1 MVSMEV
7 SKTLGPGSSPGTPA
21 RVILWEINTVSES
34 AVPIEGK
41 HKEGIGEFIKK
52 TRGELDKTSFP
63 SSDDVKNT
71 TIIVIISV
79 MFFAAYLFLVDRA
92 WVYILEALTWVINKI
107 AGV

>member
-1 MVSMEV
+1 
-7 SKTLGPGSSPGTPA
+7 
-21 RVILWEINTVSES
+21 VSE
-34 AVPIEGK
+34 AVAPIEGK
-41 HKEGIGEFIKK
+41 HKEGLGDFVKK

-79 MFFAAYLFLVDRA
+79 IFFATYLFLVDRA
-92 WVYILEALTWVINKI
+92 WVFILEGLTWVINKI

>member
-1 MVSMEV
+1 M
-7 SKTLGPGSSPGTPA
+7 
-21 RVILWEINTVSES
+21 SET
-34 AVPIEGK
+34 AIEGK

-63 SSDDVKNT
+63 SSSDVQST

-79 MFFAAYLFLVDRA
+79 FFFALYLFLVDRG
-92 WVYILEALTWVINKI
+92 WVYILEALTWVVNKI